1 MQKNK
6 NILRKLAC
14 LIFGVSWIVWVAS
27 TLLDWGVGKN
37 AMLLCLMMFC
47 ALNWRKINDLSDEML
62 PENPKITPDNAAQI
76 LQKSRRLAWFQ
87 GALFAIL
94 FYGLIVSHNA
104 QYAWG
109 ALFFVLPAG
118 GIVAW
123 AFYANA
129 KKRIHTTLRDNKA
142 P

>member
-87 GALFAIL
+87 GALF
-94 FYGLIVSHNA
+94 
-104 QYAWG
+104 
-109 ALFFVLPAG
+109 FVLPAG

-123 AFYANA
+123 AFYASA